1 MEKHEIIN
9 RIRGIIAEW
18 GSFTVAELEG
28 HSSPVLST
36 VNKDHEVLMERFERL
51 YVSTTEYVHG
61 KAVNDDVV
69 RYEDLTVDQLNDVL
83 CLAEDYDAL
92 SWKVQESTNDYDY

>member
-1 MEKHEIIN
+1 MM
-9 RIRGIIAEW
+9 RI
-18 GSFTVAELEG
+18 
-28 HSSPVLST
+28 P
-36 VNKDHEVLMERFERL
+36 K
-51 YVSTTEYVHG
+51 
-61 KAVNDDVV
+61 